1 MSDQFD
7 LNSLLE
13 QAMNMQQQLAQA
25 QQDAAARTVSGTAA
39 AGKITATMSGA
50 GELVALRIAPELVDP
65 ATVDLLEDLV
75 VAAIRDAQNQVAA
88 LQQQAQE
95 QAMGPL
101 AGGLGGFG
109 GLLGS

>member
-25 QQDAAARTVSGTAA
+25 QQDAAARTVAGTAA
-39 AGKITATMSGA
+39 AGKVTATMSGA
-50 GELVALRIAPELVDP
+50 GELVGIKISPDIVDP
-65 ATVDLLEDLV
+65 SDVDVLEDLV
-75 VAAIRDAQNQVAA
+75 VAAIRDAQSQVAA